1 MAFTST
7 FAVIYCKI
15 VATTFGAKVDE
26 GSSQR
31 EKEREREREKEKGR
45 ERWSGEPLS
54 ESDSRLKTPKDS
66 VIYHGRPPAGMK
78 REKGYNPPDRL
89 IAD

>member
-31 EKEREREREKEKGR
+31 ERERERER

-54 ESDSRLKTPKDS
+54 ENDSRLKTPKDS